1 MFNDPVVYVLL
12 LDLIGL
18 LLNSSTMTESE
29 EISIITLMESI
40 KVHLFET

>member
-12 LDLIGL
+12 LNLIGP

-29 EISIITLMESI
+29 EISIITLMERI

>member
-29 EISIITLMESI
+29 EISIITMVESI

>member
-29 EISIITLMESI
+29 EISIITMVENI

>member
-12 LDLIGL
+12 LNLIGL
-18 LLNSSTMTESE
+18 LLNSSTMTEAG
-29 EISIITLMESI
+29 EILIITLMGSI

>member
-29 EISIITLMESI
+29 EISIITLMERI
-40 KVHLFET
+40 KVHLFEI

>member
-12 LDLIGL
+12 LDLIGP
-18 LLNSSTMTESE
+18 LLNSSAMTESE
-29 EISIITLMESI
+29 DISIITMMKSI

>member
-18 LLNSSTMTESE
+18 LLNSSTMTEAG
-29 EISIITLMESI
+29 EILIITLMRSI

>member
-29 EISIITLMESI
+29 EISIVTLMESI

>member
-12 LDLIGL
+12 LNLIGL

-29 EISIITLMESI
+29 EISIITLMERI

>member
-12 LDLIGL
+12 LNLIGL

-29 EISIITLMESI
+29 EISIITLMERI
-40 KVHLFET
+40 KVHLYET

>member
-29 EISIITLMESI
+29 EISIITLMGSI
-40 KVHLFET
+40 QVHLFEI

>member
-29 EISIITLMESI
+29 EILITTMMESI

>member
-29 EISIITLMESI
+29 EISIITLMERI